1 MWSTPKKKTKWKW
14 KRRLFFQKISGDF
27 DMSHLSYLKIKNI
40 ILFQGFL
47 LYILYSILYYISM
60 LIFFSHLI
68 RIQIIIRVCYC
79 PIYNKK
85 ETFLFVWPFFF
96 FYRPFI
102 STINDSHQD
111 FLCTFDCLPTDK
123 VVRYKTEP
131 DLHTFYLHRD
141 WVNKKLQE
149 KTVPVKTPNSGII
162 VLRNMSRNN
171 QRHQTVKKEE

>member
-102 STINDSHQD
+102 STMNDGHKIFFALSIVYPQNK
-111 FLCTFDCLPTDK
+111 LWGTKPSLIYTRSICT
-123 VVRYKTEP
+123 VTESTKNFKRKQFQSKR
-131 DLHTFYLHRD
+131 LT
-141 WVNKKLQE
+141 QE
-149 KTVPVKTPNSGII
+149 
-162 VLRNMSRNN
+162 
-171 QRHQTVKKEE
+171 